1 MSGTASNVL
10 FILSDEHT
18 RDVAGCYG
26 HKIVKTPH
34 LDALAA
40 RGTKFTAAYTNCPIC

>member
-1 MSGTASNVL
+1 MSQKPTNVL

-34 LDALAA
+34 LDRASL
-40 RGTKFTAAYTNCPIC
+40 